1 MSTKKSFIVFFF
13 IVLSL
18 ALAACQPGSTVDGAD
33 NTLPEQAQSSVQ
45 PTNNTSTQSA
55 PTEQA
60 MPDAPPTDQN
70 GPENQP
76 DLAAAAEILGI
87 TEQQLM
93 EALGPPPPDFTAAA
107 QTLGITE
114 QELQNALLAAG
125 APGPAQDGQPPA
137 NSAPGTTAAP
147 AAQPSISSGQ
157 VAAGSY
163 PIIDTGQAG
172 CYNNQNAISCPQT
185 GEAFY
190 GQDAQYAGNQPSY
203 TPSADGLTVADNVTG
218 LTWTQSPDWNG
229 DGSIDV
235 DDKMTFAEAQAYL
248 DTLNAMNYGGYGDW
262 RLPSIKELYSLM
274 NFNGTDP
281 MIGGSTSSLTPFI
294 DTNTFDFAYGDEAA
308 GERNIDSQFW
318 SSNAYVSSVFGNQ
331 TCTFGLNLADGRI
344 KCYPSSSSGRGAKL
358 NFVYFVRGNTAYGVN
373 DFADNGDGTITD
385 NATGLMWS
393 QDDSGTGMN
402 WEEALAWVEQK
413 NAENYLGY
421 SDWRLP
427 NAKEL
432 QSLVDYGRSPDTTNS
447 AAIDPVFNV
456 SQITNEAGQ
465 VDYPYY
471 WSSTTH
477 LRADGS
483 GRAAVYVAFGR
494 GLGSLDG
501 TNVIDV
507 HGAGA
512 QRSDPKDGDSSSYP
526 RWGNGPQGDVQRV
539 FNYVRLVR
547 GGTSGDVFTG
557 GEVEQSASF
566 SAGGGPGGVDQS
578 GQPGQSGPP
587 QEAID
592 ACVGLTAGA
601 ACTVETPNGN
611 LSGSCTAVPSSELA
625 CVPEGGPAGGGQR
638 P

>member
-1 MSTKKSFIVFFF
+1 MSTPKSIIVFIF

-18 ALAACQPGSTVDGAD
+18 ALAACQSST
-33 NTLPEQAQSSVQ
+33 PEQGQLFSQ
-45 PTNNTSTQSA
+45 PTNTVFAHSG
-55 PTEQA
+55 
-60 MPDAPPTDQN
+60 PTDQVKAGPTTENSEPESTSTSVALPLVMDSSTATN
-70 GPENQP
+70 G
-76 DLAAAAEILGI
+76 
-87 TEQQLM
+87 
-93 EALGPPPPDFTAAA
+93 
-107 QTLGITE
+107 
-114 QELQNALLAAG
+114 
-125 APGPAQDGQPPA
+125 
-137 NSAPGTTAAP
+137 
-147 AAQPSISSGQ
+147 
-157 VAAGSY
+157 Y
-163 PIIDTGQAG
+163 PIVDTGQVG
-172 CYNNQNAISCPQT
+172 CYNNQNAISCPQA

-203 TPSADGLTVADNVTG
+203 TSSADGLTVTDNVTG

-229 DGSIDV
+229 DNSINV
-235 DDKMTFAEAQAYL
+235 DDKMTFAEAQAYP
-248 DTLNAMNYGGYGDW
+248 DTLNVMNYGGYSDW

-281 MIGGSTSSLTPFI
+281 VIGGSTSSLTPFI
-294 DTNTFDFAYGDEAA
+294 DTNYFDFAYGDEAA

-318 SSNAYVSSVFGNQ
+318 SSNAYVSTVFDNQ

-344 KCYPSSSSGRGAKL
+344 KCYPSGTSSPMTKL
-358 NFVYFVRGNTAYGVN
+358 NYVYFVRGNTAYGVN
-373 DFADNGDGTITD
+373 EFTANGDGTITD

-393 QDDSGTGMN
+393 QDDSGAGMN
-402 WEEALAWVEQK
+402 WEDALAWVEQK

-432 QSLVDYGRSPDTTNS
+432 QSIVDYGRSPDTTNS
-447 AAIDPVFNV
+447 AAIDPVFNA
-456 SQITNEAGQ
+456 SRITNEAGQ
-465 VDYPYY
+465 VDYPFY

-494 GLGSLDG
+494 GLGSMDG

-512 QRSDPKDGDSSSYP
+512 QRSDPKDGDPNSYP
-526 RWGNGPQGDVQRV
+526 SWGNGPQGDVQRV

-547 GGTSGDVFTG
+547 GGTSGAVFTG
-557 GEVEQSASF
+557 GDVAQDTRF
-566 SAGGGPGGVDQS
+566 PAGD

-592 ACVGLTAGA
+592 ACVGLAAGA

-611 LSGSCTAVPSSELA
+611 LSGRCTAVPSNELA
-625 CVPEGGPAGGGQR
+625 CVPEGGQHP
-638 P
+638 